1 VASLS
6 DPGGGDPEDAS
17 GVPVHPE
24 NLAYV
29 IYTSGSTGRPKG
41 VALPHRALVNLLR
54 WQHAE
59 WRHPEA
65 AATLQFTTIGF
76 DASFQEIFSCW
87 LSGGRLVLLGEDERR
102 DLAAVLERLESAGVE
117 RLFLPYVALQHLA
130 ELGVERGVYPSAL
143 KEVQTAGE
151 QLRVTEPIR
160 RWLERTG
167 ASLSNHYGP
176 SETHVATAQALE
188 GDPEA
193 WPLLPAIG
201 RPIANTRCYV
211 CDARGGPAPIGAPG
225 ELYLAGVCLARGYLR
240 RPELTA
246 DRFVPDPFAGEPGTR
261 MYRTGD
267 RARWLADGTLEF
279 LGRADAQVKV
289 RGHRIEPGEVE
300 AALESHPA
308 VRQAVATVREDA
320 AGQARLVAYLVA
332 EDGQSLR
339 PAELRAHV
347 GGRLPEYMV
356 PSAVVVLETF
366 PLTPSGKVDRRAL
379 PEPDASAGESEG
391 YAAPETPTEEILAGI
406 FAQVLGVE
414 RIGALDDFFAL
425 GGHSLLATRVVSRV
439 RGALGLDLP
448 LREVFEASTVRGL
461 AARVDA
467 LLRAGAAVHA
477 PPLVPAPRDG
487 APPLSFAQQ
496 RLWLIDRMDPGS
508 AAYNLPAALRL
519 RGRLDV
525 RALAR
530 SLAEVVRRHE
540 SLRTVF
546 GEAAGEPV
554 QVIRAAAP
562 VPFPQA
568 DLRRLS
574 PDAREREAARLAAA
588 EALRPF
594 DLAAGPL
601 LRASLLRLDAEEW
614 ALLFNMHHVVSDGWS
629 VGVLVREVSAL
640 YAAFSRGA
648 SSPLAPLPVQYADF
662 AAWQRAW
669 LSGDVLGEQVA
680 WWRERL
686 AGAPPLLELPT
697 DRPRPAAQDGAGVS
711 LPFALGAGATGALRA
726 LARREGATLF
736 MALLA
741 AWQLL
746 LSRWSGQDDVSVGT
760 PIAGRNRVET
770 EGLIGFFVNT
780 LVLRADLSGSPSFR
794 ALLAQVRESTLGAY
808 HHQDVPFEKLVE
820 ELAPARSLGHAP
832 LFQVM
837 FALRGD
843 APGELRMGDVEVE
856 SLGAGD
862 PPAKFDLDLALG
874 EEDGEVR
881 GTLSY
886 RAELWERPTMERM
899 LGHLA
904 TLLEGVAADPDRPA
918 AEVPLL
924 GASERTR
931 VLEEWN
937 ATGRPY
943 PAGLRVHDLFAAQA
957 RRTPAAVAI
966 SHRGET
972 VTYAELDRRSA
983 RLANALRRRGVRPET
998 RVGIC
1003 LGRTPELAV
1012 AMLGVLRAGGAY
1024 VPLDPAYPP
1033 ERTGMMLEDAG
1044 VGLII
1049 TESGLV
1055 DRLPAAA
1062 AGLLVVDAES
1072 ETMEAVA
1079 ETAPESGVTA
1089 ENLAYVIFTSG
1100 STGRPKGVM
1109 VRHSSVVVLLH
1120 WLREIVA
1127 DEERESVLWSTSA
1140 SFDVSVAEVF
1150 GTLCWG
1156 GRLVLVENA
1165 LELASVGEP
1174 VVAASMVPSA
1184 AAELLRSGGIPAG
1197 VRTLNLAGEALPAP
1211 LARELYAVGTIDR
1224 VRNLYGPTEDT
1235 TYSTLSLVE
1244 PGAEVVAIGRPKA
1257 NTRAYVLDRH
1267 MQPVPVGVA
1276 GELYLAG
1283 DGLARG
1289 YVGRPE
1295 LTAERFVP
1303 DPFGAPGA
1311 RMYRTGDR
1319 TRWRALGEL
1328 EYLGRTDQQVKV
1340 RGFRIEPGE
1349 VEAALGAHPS
1359 VGEVVVVAREDSPGD
1374 RRLVAYA
1381 TPAAGAAVVPAELR
1395 AFAGGRL
1402 PEYMVPSAIL
1412 PLEKLPLTPTGKV
1425 DRRALPAPERTV
1437 DGGGYVAPSTATE
1450 EILAG
1455 IWADVLRTGRI
1466 GADDDFFAAGGH
1478 SLLAARVVSR
1488 IRDALGVEPPLR
1500 ALFEAPTVAGLAARV
1515 DELLRGSAAS
1525 GSEEAPIASAPR
1537 TAARRRRPSPSG
1549 GG

>member
-1 VASLS
+1 VAALRP
-6 DPGGGDPEDAS
+6 PGGGPHADPD
-17 GVPVHPE
+17 

-54 WQHAE
+54 WQDAE

-65 AATLQFTTIGF
+65 AATLQFTTVGF
-76 DASFQEIFSCW
+76 DVSFQEIFSCW
-87 LSGGRLVLLGEDERR
+87 LSGGRLVLLDEDERR
-102 DLAAVLERLESAGVE
+102 DLGAVLERLESAGVE

-167 ASLSNHYGP
+167 AALGNQYGP
-176 SETHVATAQALE
+176 SETHVATALALE
-188 GDPEA
+188 GAPDA
-193 WPLLPAIG
+193 WPLLPGIG
-201 RPIANTRCYV
+201 RPIANARCYV
-211 CDARGGPAPIGAPG
+211 LDARGEPAPIGAPG
-225 ELYLAGVCLARGYLR
+225 ELHLAGACLARGYLG

-246 DRFVPDPFAGEPGTR
+246 ERFVPDPFAGEPGAR
-261 MYRTGD
+261 AYRTGD
-267 RARWLADGTLEF
+267 RARWLAGGTLEF

-289 RGHRIEPGEVE
+289 RGHRVEPGEVE
-300 AALESHPA
+300 AALEAHPA
-308 VRQAVATVREDA
+308 VRQAVATMRGDA
-320 AGQARLVAYLVA
+320 AGQARLVAYVVA
-332 EDGQSLR
+332 EDGQR
-339 PAELRAHV
+339 PRAAELRAHV

-356 PSAVVVLETF
+356 PSAVVVLDGF

-379 PEPDASAGESEG
+379 PEPDASAGEGEG

-414 RIGALDDFFAL
+414 EIGARDDFFAL

-448 LREVFEASTVRGL
+448 LREVFEAPTVRGM

-477 PPLVPAPRDG
+477 PPLVAAPRAG
-487 APPLSFAQQ
+487 PLPLSFAQQ
-496 RLWLIDRMDPGS
+496 RLWLIDRMEPGS

-519 RGRLDV
+519 RGTLDV

-530 SLAEVVRRHE
+530 ALAEVVRRHE

-562 VPFPQA
+562 VAMPIA
-568 DLRRLS
+568 DLRGLR
-574 PDAREREAARLAAA
+574 DEARGREAARLAAA

-601 LRASLLRLDAEEW
+601 LRASLLRLGADEW

-662 AAWQRAW
+662 ALWQRAW
-669 LSGDVLGEQVA
+669 LSGRVLDAQVA

-697 DRPRPAAQDGAGVS
+697 DRPRRAAQQGAGVS
-711 LPFALGAGATGALRA
+711 LPFALDAGAAGALRA
-726 LARREGATLF
+726 LARQEGATLF

-746 LSRWSGQDDVSVGT
+746 LCRWSGQDDVSVGT
-760 PIAGRNRVET
+760 PIAGRGRVET

-820 ELAPARSLGHAP
+820 ELAPQRSLRHAP
-832 LFQVM
+832 LFQAM
-837 FALRGD
+837 FALRSD
-843 APGELRMGDVEVE
+843 ALGELRMGDVEVE

-874 EEDGEVR
+874 EEGGEVR

-886 RAELWERPTMERM
+886 RAELWERATMERM
-899 LGHLA
+899 LGHLGV
-904 TLLEGVAADPDRPA
+904 LLRGIAADPDRPA
-918 AEVPLL
+918 GEVPLL
-924 GASERTR
+924 GAAERAR

-937 ATGRPY
+937 ATERPY

-957 RRTPAAVAI
+957 LRTPGAVAL

-972 VTYAELDRRSA
+972 LTYAELDRRSA

-1003 LGRTPELAV
+1003 LERTPQLAV

-1033 ERTGMMLEDAG
+1033 ERAGWMLVDAG
-1044 VGLII
+1044 VALVI
-1049 TESGLV
+1049 TESALA
-1055 DRLPAAA
+1055 DRVPAGA
-1062 AGLLVVDAES
+1062 AGLLVVDAEG
-1072 ETMEAVA
+1072 EALAAEA

-1089 ENLAYVIFTSG
+1089 ENLSHVIFTSG

-1120 WLREIVA
+1120 WLRENVA
-1127 DEERESVLWSTSA
+1127 DREREAVLWSTSA

-1150 GTLCWG
+1150 GALSWG

-1174 VVAASMVPSA
+1174 VVAASMVPGA
-1184 AAELLRSGGIPAG
+1184 AAELLRSGGIPPG
-1197 VRTLNLAGEALPAP
+1197 VRTLNLAGEALPAA
-1211 LARELYAVGTIDR
+1211 LARELYALGTVER

-1235 TYSTLSLVE
+1235 TYSTFSVVE
-1244 PGAEVVAIGRPKA
+1244 PGAESVPIGRPVA
-1257 NTRAYVLDRH
+1257 NTRAYVLDRRL
-1267 MQPVPVGVA
+1267 QPVPVGVA

-1289 YVGRPE
+1289 YVARPE
-1295 LTAERFVP
+1295 LTAETFVP
-1303 DPFGAPGA
+1303 DPFGAPGG

-1319 TRWRALGEL
+1319 TRWRASGEL
-1328 EYLGRTDQQVKV
+1328 DYLGRTDQQVKL
-1340 RGFRIEPGE
+1340 RGFRVEPGE

-1359 VGEVVVVAREDSPGD
+1359 VREVVVAVREDATGD

-1381 TPAAGAAVVPAELR
+1381 APAAGCAIVPAELR
-1395 AFAGGRL
+1395 AFALGRL
-1402 PEYMVPSAIL
+1402 PDYMVPSAVVALDAL
-1412 PLEKLPLTPTGKV
+1412 PLSPNGKV
-1425 DRRALPAPERTV
+1425 DRRALPAPERAV
-1437 DGGGYVAPSTATE
+1437 AGAGYVAPRTATE
-1450 EILAG
+1450 EIVAG
-1455 IWADVLRTGRI
+1455 IWADVLGAGRI

-1500 ALFEAPTVAGLAARV
+1500 ALFEAPTVAALAGRV
-1515 DELLRGSAAS
+1515 DELLRGGA
-1525 GSEEAPIASAPR
+1525 GSDGPAIAGAPR
-1537 TAARRRRPSPSG
+1537 TAARRLRPSSRG
-1549 GG
+1549 GGSG